1 MKKGSDEV
9 EDAQIV
15 QLFLARKEQA
25 IEETAGKYGKYL
37 FAIANNILTSNRDAE
52 EAVNDTYLGAWNS
65 IPPHRPHRLNTYLG
79 KITRRISLDKWKVNR
94 TQKRGGGEVTLALE
108 ELEDCIPAGET
119 PEQAMELK
127 ELTQLLNTFIRTL
140 AETEQRVFICRYW
153 YLMSVK
159 TISRN
164 FGFTESKVKSM
175 LSRTRGKLKTYLE
188 REGIFI

>member
-1 MKKGSDEV
+1 M

-79 KITRRISLDKWKVNR
+79 KISRRISLDKWKANR
-94 TQKRGGGEVTLALE
+94 TQKRGGGEVILALE
-108 ELEDCIPAGET
+108 ELEECIASTDT
-119 PEQAMELK
+119 PQLRLEQK
-127 ELTQLLNTFIRTL
+127 ELTGIINTFVKTL
-140 AETEQRVFICRYW
+140 PETEQILFIRRYW
-153 YLMSVK
+153 YFEPVK
-159 TISRN
+159 VTAKA
-164 FGFTESKVKSM
+164 FGFSESKVKSM
-175 LSRTRGKLKTYLE
+175 LSRTRGKLKRHLQK
-188 REGIFI
+188 EGIEV

>member
-1 MKKGSDEV
+1 M
-9 EDAQIV
+9 EDMQIV
-15 QLFLARKEQA
+15 DLFFARREQA
-25 IEETAGKYGKYL
+25 IDETAHKYGKYL
-37 FAIANNILTSNRDAE
+37 FSIADHILSSNRDAE
-52 EAVNDTYLGAWNS
+52 EAVNDTYLGAWKS
-65 IPPHRPHRLNTYLG
+65 IPPHRPDRLSTYLG
-79 KITRRISLDKWKVNR
+79 KITRRCSLEKWKAMHA
-94 TQKRGGGEVTLALE
+94 QKRGGGEVPLALE
-108 ELEDCIPAGET
+108 ELGECIPAGET